1 MKTIICIAMMFY
13 STVCLG
19 ASEWMPYIENVT
31 VYPTVEVP
39 PIPSMTFSNIV
50 VNPNIVRYQWIPIFI
65 NRPVVINQS
74 GVFIK
79 RQQVIYQPTIEWV
92 IQPVY
97 R

>member
-1 MKTIICIAMMFY
+1 MKTMLLFVLMFY
-13 STVCLG
+13 SSICFG
-19 ASEWMPYIENVT
+19 GSEWIPYVENVT
-31 VYPTVEVP
+31 IYPTVEVP
-39 PIPSMTFSNIV
+39 AVPSMTFSNII
-50 VNPNIVRYQWIPIFI
+50 VNPNVVRYQWVPMFI

-92 IQPVY
+92 IQPIY

>member
-1 MKTIICIAMMFY
+1 MKTVLFLILTCW
-13 STVCLG
+13 STMCLG
-19 ASEWMPYIENVT
+19 ASEWIPYVENT
-31 VYPTVEVP
+31 TIYPTIEVP
-39 PIPSMTFSNIV
+39 MTPSVTFSNIV
-50 VNPNIVRYQWIPIFI
+50 VSPNVVRYQWVPIFI
-65 NRPVVINQS
+65 NRPVVIYQS

>member
-1 MKTIICIAMMFY
+1 MKTI
-13 STVCLG
+13 VCLLLMLVG
-19 ASEWMPYIENVT
+19 SNCYASSDWIPFVENVT
-31 VYPTVEVP
+31 VYPSVEVP
-39 PIPSMTFSNIV
+39 LVPSVTYSNIIV
-50 VNPNIVRYQWIPIFI
+50 QQNVVRYQWVPIFI

-74 GVFIK
+74 GLFIK